1 MGVIVVGVQ
10 RYNHKVTNVNIV
22 IGNVLWE
29 VVSCYS
35 PQSGRSVMKKRS
47 FMN

>member
-10 RYNHKVTNVNIV
+10 RYNDNVTNVNNV

-29 VVSCYS
+29 LVSCYS